1 MELHLKDKV
10 AIVTGASRG
19 IGRAIAEGLAA
30 EGCHLAIC
38 ARGAEAL
45 QEAQRALA
53 SNGVRVFARPLDV
66 ADPVALE
73 AFLKDA
79 ISEFGRVDVL
89 VNNVSAMAQ
98 GENLR
103 DRWERHFAIDIYAA
117 ALATDICA
125 PEMAKIGGGSIIN
138 IASVSGKEAGWP
150 VEYSAAKTAMIAQA
164 KFTSH
169 EWASRGVR
177 INTVAPGSIYFEDGF
192 WHMMEQTN
200 PERFEY
206 IKSTIPSGRFGH
218 PEEVAAVVVFLASP
232 LASWVTGVCIDVGG
246 GQYKG
251 IL

>member
-10 AIVTGASRG
+10 AIVTGASKG
-19 IGRAIAEGLAA
+19 IGRAIAEALAG

-38 ARGAEAL
+38 ARGADAL
-45 QEAQRALA
+45 YEAQRALA
-53 SNGVRVFARPLDV
+53 SKGIKVFARPLDV
-66 ADPVALE
+66 ADAAALE
-73 AFLKDA
+73 TFIRDA
-79 ISEFGRVDVL
+79 IAEYGRVDVL

-98 GENLR
+98 GDNLR
-103 DRWERHFAIDIYAA
+103 DRWERHFAIDIYAS
-117 ALATDICA
+117 ALATEICA

-164 KFTSH
+164 KFYSH
-169 EWASRGVR
+169 EWAPRGVR
-177 INTVAPGSIYFEDGF
+177 INTVAPGSIYFQGGF

-200 PERFEY
+200 SERFEY
-206 IKSTIPSGRFGH
+206 IKSTIPSGRFGR

-232 LASWVTGVCIDVGG
+232 VASWVTGVCIDVNG

-251 IL
+251 IF